1 MLVAL
6 LIVAIAGRSHG
17 ATMAKKKN
25 PNKTPKMSPSRR
37 KREEEMP
44 AAMKE
49 DETARNRASQRRADD
64 IARAE
69 PMRGGR
75 PAKPLRGE

>member
-1 MLVAL
+1 MSKRNRNLEKA
-6 LIVAIAGRSHG
+6 R
-17 ATMAKKKN
+17 
-25 PNKTPKMSPSRR
+25 KTPKMSPSRR
-37 KREEEMP
+37 KREEDMP

-49 DETARNRASQRRADD
+49 DETARNRASQRRSDD